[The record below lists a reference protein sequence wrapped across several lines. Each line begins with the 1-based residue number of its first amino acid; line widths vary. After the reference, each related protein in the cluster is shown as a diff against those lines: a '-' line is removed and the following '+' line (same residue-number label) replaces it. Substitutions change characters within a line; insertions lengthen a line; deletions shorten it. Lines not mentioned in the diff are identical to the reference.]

1 MSASD
6 NKNLD
11 ILLAANADVLT
22 DQDAEYLRQLDVS
35 DVEISAE
42 TDKRIT
48 RMIKRKSWL
57 EALHTPM
64 LVCKRIAAVFL
75 IVCTIGFAVCMSV
88 QEVRAYVINMIFE
101 WSEKF
106 VTVHYVPETTPPS
119 IIKDYREPALQLS
132 DTEKKV
138 IMQNEIDNV
147 ILYLKDEGRAISY
160 QQTLISNSPDLDSEN
175 CSIEN
180 VMISDY
186 EAKLFS
192 YEDGGITLTW
202 HDNEYAYL
210 MSADSQVIS
219 DELLIIM
226 AESVYADVG
235 QLE

>member
-35 DVEISAE
+35 DVEIPAE

-48 RMIKRKSWL
+48 RMIKRKSWM

-64 LVCKRIAAVFL
+64 LICKRIVTAFL
-75 IVCTIGFAVCMSV
+75 IVCTIGFAVCMSI

-119 IIKDYREPALQLS
+119 SETVSPLKSDALQIIIIVGISIITISIVYFLFRPQKNE
-132 DTEKKV
+132 THE
-138 IMQNEIDNV
+138 QNDF
-147 ILYLKDEGRAISY
+147 LTDDE
-160 QQTLISNSPDLDSEN
+160 T
-175 CSIEN
+175 
-180 VMISDY
+180 
-186 EAKLFS
+186 
-192 YEDGGITLTW
+192 
-202 HDNEYAYL
+202 
-210 MSADSQVIS
+210 
-219 DELLIIM
+219 
-226 AESVYADVG
+226 
-235 QLE
+235 

>member
-88 QEVRAYVINMIFE
+88 QEVRAYIVSMFTQWYDKYVKNGNLNDISKSDIINKQIFDE
-101 WSEKF
+101 NQVKRQIYK
-106 VTVHYVPETTPPS
+106 TLL
-119 IIKDYREPALQLS
+119 REM
-132 DTEKKV
+132 K
-138 IMQNEIDNV
+138 
-147 ILYLKDEGRAISY
+147 
-160 QQTLISNSPDLDSEN
+160 
-175 CSIEN
+175 
-180 VMISDY
+180 
-186 EAKLFS
+186 
-192 YEDGGITLTW
+192 
-202 HDNEYAYL
+202 
-210 MSADSQVIS
+210 
-219 DELLIIM
+219 
-226 AESVYADVG
+226 ES
-235 QLE
+235 